1 MFVITLASENEKGAF
16 SVINEMGE
24 KVILFFEE
32 QDDAERYVLMLNEM
46 GIDELNIVEHDEE
59 MLIKTCKLVGF
70 KYCKVSSCDF
80 VIPPGYP
87 DKLP

>member
-16 SVINEMGE
+16 SVINELGE

-46 GIDELNIVEHDEE
+46 GIDDLNVIEHDEE

-70 KYCKVSSCDF
+70 KYTKISSYDF

-87 DKLP
+87 DDRL

>member
-24 KVILFFEE
+24 KVILFFEDR
-32 QDDAERYVLMLNEM
+32 DDAERYILMLNEM
-46 GIDELNIVEHDEE
+46 GVDDLNIVEHDEE

-70 KYCKVSSCDF
+70 KYSKISNCDF

-87 DKLP
+87 DDRF

>member
-16 SVINEMGE
+16 SVINEIGE
-24 KVILFFEE
+24 KVILFFEDR
-32 QDDAERYVLMLNEM
+32 DDAERYLLMLNEM

-70 KYCKVSSCDF
+70 KYCKVSSHDF

-87 DKLP
+87 DDCF

>member
-24 KVILFFEE
+24 KVILFFEDK
-32 QDDAERYVLMLNEM
+32 DDAERYSLMLNEM
-46 GIDELNIVEHDEE
+46 GIDELNIVEHEEE

-70 KYCKVSSCDF
+70 KYSKISSHDF

-87 DKLP
+87 DDTF